1 MYFALRRAHQW
12 YLFMNSN
19 QVAIQ
24 LVMVTTKIIHMRTQ
38 AMSAKHLYV
47 ER

>member
-1 MYFALRRAHQW
+1 MCFALRRAHQW
-12 YLFMNSN
+12 YLFMNSS

-24 LVMVTTKIIHMRTQ
+24 LLMVTMKRIYMRTQ